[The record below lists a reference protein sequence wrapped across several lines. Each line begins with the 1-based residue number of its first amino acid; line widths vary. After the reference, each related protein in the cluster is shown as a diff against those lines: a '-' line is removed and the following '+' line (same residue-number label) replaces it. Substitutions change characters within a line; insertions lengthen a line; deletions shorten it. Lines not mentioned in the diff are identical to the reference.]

1 MSTRMGD
8 TALVEGSA
16 VTRTPRWRAQAVEEY
31 ERSLPAR
38 RAGLRTEFATRL
50 LALTGRALQP
60 DDLYVDTDGR
70 LAVAST
76 DNASFRLYRHG
87 GLVLVRPCA
96 YCGTGRF
103 ESPKISDLPALG
115 YALAAWRPLHEDCEH
130 YPPEDFPD
138 F

>member
-1 MSTRMGD
+1 MSTRMVD
-8 TALVEGSA
+8 TTIVEMPGE
-16 VTRTPRWRAQAVEEY
+16 TRTPRWRAQAVEEY
-31 ERSLPAR
+31 E
-38 RAGLRTEFATRL
+38 LRTELAARL
-50 LALTGRALQP
+50 LALTGRAHLP

-70 LAVAST
+70 LAVGSA

-103 ESPKISDLPALG
+103 ESPKISGLPALG
-115 YALAAWRPLHEDCEH
+115 HALAAWMPLHEDCEH
-130 YPPEDFPD
+130 YPPEEFPD